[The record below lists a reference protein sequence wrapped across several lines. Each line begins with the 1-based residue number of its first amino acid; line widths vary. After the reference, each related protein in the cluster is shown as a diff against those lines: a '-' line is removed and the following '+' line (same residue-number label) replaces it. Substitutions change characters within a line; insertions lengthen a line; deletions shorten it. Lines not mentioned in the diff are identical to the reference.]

1 MQNKSRGFTLIELL
15 VTMTII
21 GALMTIAIPQYQEYR
36 KRGFDLR
43 AQSDLRNIAIAE
55 EAYFLDWE
63 RYLSCG
69 GSTCAGLPGIQAL
82 SPGVTLQVTATATGF
97 TGTATHPRGT
107 GKVFAWDTALGGFQ
121 E

>member
-1 MQNKSRGFTLIELL
+1 MQNNQHGFTLIELL

-21 GALMTIAIPQYQEYR
+21 SVLMTIAIPQYQEYR
-36 KRGFDLR
+36 KRGFDMR
-43 AQSDLRNIAIAE
+43 AESDLRNVAIAE

-69 GSTCAGLPGIQAL
+69 GATCSGLPGIQRL
-82 SPGVTLQVTATATGF
+82 SPGVTLQITATATGF
-97 TGTATHPRGT
+97 TGTAAHPNGT
-107 GKVFAWDTALGGFQ
+107 GSVFAWDTSRGGMQ